1 MTDQPTTYPTA
12 ISNRRETVNIQQVE
26 QHMRDAAMFLNREL
40 NDDVEQTEPA
50 LILSTLYGVISSL
63 EAAIAELETA

>member
-1 MTDQPTTYPTA
+1 VPRGIAPNTD
-12 ISNRRETVNIQQVE
+12 RRETVNIQQVE
-26 QHMRDAAMFLNREL
+26 QHMRDAAMFLNHEL